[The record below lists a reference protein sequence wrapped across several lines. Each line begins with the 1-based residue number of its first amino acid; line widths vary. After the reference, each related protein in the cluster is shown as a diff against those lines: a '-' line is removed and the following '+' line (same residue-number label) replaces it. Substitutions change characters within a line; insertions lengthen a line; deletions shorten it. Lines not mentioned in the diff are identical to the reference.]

1 MRAAGER
8 RLQGAAADVC
18 ALKLGFW
25 CHCRA
30 PLPDV
35 WPGVLWAGAAAG
47 RRCQMCGWVC
57 FGLVLWQG
65 AAARCVAVKF

>member
-1 MRAAGER
+1 MP
-8 RLQGAAADVC
+8 LQGAAARCV
-18 ALKLGFW
+18 A
-25 CHCRA
+25 
-30 PLPDV
+30 
-35 WPGVLWAGAAAG
+35 GVLWAGAAAG